1 LWSVWSCRSCV
12 VDEHHLASFRAWRSL
27 PGQTIEADH
36 VVAAWSG
43 RLGRCGSDARGRGLA
58 PVITGRACGLG
69 RRGGLCSE
77 AGGQHGGGPCL
88 LAAINSSNSARN
100 RSGSSQTRSTNSA
113 PATSGNPVAM
123 SGATSRATPG
133 RSEGRTRWRTQP
145 RCPILVA
152 VRPGLGS
159 RPGSGVPDSGEATGR
174 RPNTPRPP
182 AGRGGRGTGSG
193 VDLLLSGVGAGDSDL
208 AGLGPLR
215 DRDPQ
220 RQHTGVV
227 AGLDPVGV
235 EGLAEEQ
242 LA

>member
-1 LWSVWSCRSCV
+1 MVWSARPVRVRRPRS
-12 VDEHHLASFRAWRSL
+12 
-27 PGQTIEADH
+27 
-36 VVAAWSG
+36 WSG
-43 RLGRCGSDARGRGLA
+43 AGNHGPGVWSRSARWT
-58 PVITGRACGLG
+58 VQ
-69 RRGGLCSE
+69 RGGWPARWRAVPARRDQLIELGSQQIRIITDQIHE
-77 AGGQHGGGPCL
+77 LGP
-88 LAAINSSNSARN
+88 RDQ
-100 RSGSSQTRSTNSA
+100 RQ
-113 PATSGNPVAM
+113 
-123 SGATSRATPG
+123 PG
-133 RSEGRTRWRTQP
+133 RDVRRDLPRDPGANEGRTRWRTQP